1 MIHCKKEQKDFR
13 RSKKKQF
20 RLSAVSDD
28 VSGNDKT
35 EYEKIPCDGF
45 DSEYNAKKRL
55 QGI

>member
-1 MIHCKKEQKDFR
+1 MNCALKKIENIMKLPDNKHDEQLP
-13 RSKKKQF
+13 S
-20 RLSAVSDD
+20 V